1 MSKLTAFARG
11 MDCTLRLPG
20 SSPGPDNETV
30 VTCHLPSGRK
40 GMGYK
45 SPDWWSIHACAA
57 CHDKLDG
64 RTAVDGATYLDEDI
78 LRALFETT
86 SLRTAKGLIKVG
98 L

>member
-20 SSPGPDNETV
+20 CSPGPDNETV
-30 VTCHLPSGRK
+30 VTCHLPSSRK
-40 GMGYK
+40 GMGIK

-64 RTAVDGATYLDEDI
+64 RAPVDHREVYLDEDI
-78 LRALFETT
+78 LRALYETM
-86 SLRTAKGLIKVG
+86 SLRIAKGLIKV
-98 L
+98 